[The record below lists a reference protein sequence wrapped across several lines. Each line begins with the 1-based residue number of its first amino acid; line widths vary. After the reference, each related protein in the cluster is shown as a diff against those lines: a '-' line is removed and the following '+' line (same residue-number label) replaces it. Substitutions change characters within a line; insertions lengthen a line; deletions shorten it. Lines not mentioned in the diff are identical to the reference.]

1 MTNVLLVEDEQ
12 GIAEILRLA
21 LDEGGYRLDHAVTLA
36 EARQLLVG
44 NGYDAILLDLNLP
57 DGNGID
63 LCREIRAGSTVPIV
77 ILTARQSEVDRI
89 LGLELGADDYV
100 VKPFSPREVVARLGA
115 ILRRQSWE
123 RKPEEGLGVVRWKGM
138 EVDET
143 RREVRVDGVLVSLT
157 RTEFQL
163 VLTLVSRPGQVFS
176 REQLIELVWNG
187 AYIQDRVV
195 DSVVSRVRRKLGV
208 NPDGQT
214 YIRTVHGVG
223 YALGG

>member
-1 MTNVLLVEDEQ
+1 MHTVLLVEDEQ

-21 LDEGGYRLDHAVTLA
+21 LGEAGYRLDHATTLA
-36 EARQLLVG
+36 GARDLLARDA
-44 NGYDAILLDLNLP
+44 YDAILLDLNLP

-63 LCREIRAGSTVPIV
+63 LCREIRLASTVPIV

-100 VKPFSPREVVARLGA
+100 VKPFSPREVCARLGA

-123 RKPEEGLGVVRWKGM
+123 REPDEESGVVRWRGLA
-138 EVDET
+138 VDET
-143 RREVRVDGVLVSLT
+143 RREARVDGVPVSLT

-163 VLTLVSRPGQVFS
+163 VLTLVRRPGRVYS
-176 REQLIELVWNG
+176 REQLIDLVWNG

-195 DSVVSRVRRKLGV
+195 DSVISRVRRKLGTL
-208 NPDGQT
+208 PDGQT

-223 YALGG
+223 YGLGG

>member
-1 MTNVLLVEDEQ
+1 MSTVLLVEDEH
-12 GIAEILRLA
+12 GIAEILRMA
-21 LDEGGYRLDHAVTLA
+21 LDEAGYRLDHVVTLA
-36 EARQLLVG
+36 AARHLLARG
-44 NGYDAILLDLNLP
+44 SYDAILLDLNLP

-63 LCREIRAGSTVPIV
+63 LCREIRAASTVPIV

-100 VKPFSPREVVARLGA
+100 VKPFSPREVCARLGA

-123 RKPEEGLGVVRWKGM
+123 REPDEDGGVVRWKGL

-143 RREVRVDGVLVSLT
+143 RREARVSGVPVSLT
-157 RTEFQL
+157 RIEFQL
-163 VLTLVSRPGQVFS
+163 VLTLVRRPGQVYS
-176 REQLIELVWNG
+176 RDQLIDLVWNG

-195 DSVVSRVRRKLGV
+195 DSVISRVRRKLGAL
-208 NPDGQT
+208 PDGQT

-223 YALGG
+223 YGLGG